1 MTPTLE
7 LRGVR
12 KEFAGRRDTVAALGP
27 IDLSI
32 AEDEIV
38 AILGPSGCGK
48 TTLLRIASGLLAPS
62 AGEIRTPG
70 GGERAVGIV
79 FQEANLLPWLSVA
92 ENVALPLRL
101 HGTPRKQRWD
111 MAVEYCRLVGIDGF
125 EHRRPDELSTGMR
138 QRAALGRALC
148 GDPRLLM
155 LDEPFAALDELTRD
169 RMNAELQR
177 IWLERPHPTV
187 LVTHSI
193 SEAVLLA
200 DRVVVL
206 TARPG
211 RIQHEQAV
219 AFPRPR
225 DTGLQDEPEFRRLVA
240 TLRAQIQ
247 S

>member
-1 MTPTLE
+1 MTPALE
-7 LRGVR
+7 LCGIR
-12 KEFAGRRDTVAALGP
+12 KEFVGRRDSVAALGP
-27 IDLSI
+27 IDLTI
-32 AEDEIV
+32 ADNEIV
-38 AILGPSGCGK
+38 AVLGPSGCGK

-62 AGEIRTPG
+62 AGEVRNLS

-79 FQEANLLPWLSVA
+79 FQEANLLPWLSVW

-101 HGTPRKQRWD
+101 RGASRQQRKNS
-111 MAVEYCRLVGIDGF
+111 AIEYCRLVGIDGF
-125 EHRRPDELSTGMR
+125 ELRRPAELSTGMR

-155 LDEPFAALDELTRD
+155 LDEPFAALDALTRD

-177 IWLERPHPTV
+177 IWLKRPHPTV

-225 DTGLQDEPEFRRLVA
+225 DIGLQDEPEFRRLTA